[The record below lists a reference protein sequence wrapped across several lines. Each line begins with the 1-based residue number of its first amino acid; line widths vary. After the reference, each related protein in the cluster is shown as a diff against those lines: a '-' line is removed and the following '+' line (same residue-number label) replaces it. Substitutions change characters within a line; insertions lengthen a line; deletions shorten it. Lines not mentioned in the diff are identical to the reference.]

1 MENYREKL
9 KEGYITMEEYRVL
22 AVVLTIDYLKVN
34 HEYEFLRKVGQG
46 TYGVV
51 VELKL
56 PGTHHHFAA
65 KIVLEE
71 FASKSEKEIWPHL
84 SHDNLLPLIS
94 MEYISQTYC
103 YVFITPL
110 ERAALHSLVEGRELR
125 KDDKG
130 FEKAISW
137 LHGICSGLQQL
148 HKAKLSHLDIKLSN
162 VLIDDDDRALLCD
175 FGALTPTQAAT
186 DRLVINFF
194 RLHA

>member
-9 KEGYITMEEYRVL
+9 KKGYITMEEYRVL
-22 AVVLTIDYLKVN
+22 AVVLTIEYLKIN
-34 HEYEFLRKVGQG
+34 HEYEFVRKVGQG

-51 VELKL
+51 VELKD
-56 PGTHHHFAA
+56 PCKHHHFAA

-71 FASKSEKEIWPHL
+71 FVSKSEKEIWPYL
-84 SHDNLLPLIS
+84 CHDNLLPLIS
-94 MEYISQTYC
+94 MEYITTTYC

-110 ERAALHSLVEGRELR
+110 HRAALNNLVEGSELR
-125 KDDKG
+125 KDNKG

-175 FGALTPTQAAT
+175 FGALTRTQAAT
-186 DRLVINFF
+186 DRLVINFL